1 MVDLTAES
9 EVLLSSKRKYEGALG
24 EEEKNR
30 ARAEKSRI
38 LKLREITED
47 NSTVPPT
54 GEAKLSAASPPDSE
68 VLDRTTRQRFTPSDT
83 SK

>member
-30 ARAEKSRI
+30 ARAEKPRI

-47 NSTVPPT
+47 NSTVSPT